1 MYFNFSTQFSL
12 PFGRGDV
19 LDDYATLGLEA
30 TAEEV
35 DIPLS
40 SFSSHLA
47 LIPVYTQPEITVDE
61 YKELMKIAEEK
72 DVSVV
77 IVVDDFSYF
86 NELVSDTKSQNPT
99 EKVEGFFSVLNNITI
114 FGYID
119 QKILLLFI
127 EEH

>member
-19 LDDYATLGLEA
+19 LDDYATLGLES

-40 SFSSHLA
+40 SFSSHVA
-47 LIPVYTQPEITVDE
+47 LIPVYTQPEITVAE
-61 YKELMKIAEEK
+61 YQELMKIAEEK
-72 DVSVV
+72 NVSGV
-77 IVVDDFSYF
+77 IVVDNFSYF
-86 NELVSDTKSQNPT
+86 NELVADTKSQNPT
-99 EKVEGFFSVLNNITI
+99 EKVEGFFSVLNNMTI